1 VVRAIITQRD
11 GAKPRYLSSYQKRHR
26 LVGFYKTETGDTAL
40 REDFEAEK
48 SCYNRSILR
57 RPSSG
62 RSNLSPD
69 RPEVMKL
76 R

>member
-1 VVRAIITQRD
+1 MICDLRGFTRISDNWRAMIHSHRRRKIERLDQAVAASQVAITELICL
-11 GAKPRYLSSYQKRHR
+11 PRRTIRTMMQS
-26 LVGFYKTETGDTAL
+26 V
-40 REDFEAEK
+40 
-48 SCYNRSILR
+48 
-57 RPSSG
+57 

>member
-1 VVRAIITQRD
+1 VQAD
-11 GAKPRYLSSYQKRHR
+11 SS
-26 LVGFYKTETGDTAL
+26 
-40 REDFEAEK
+40 
-48 SCYNRSILR
+48 C
-57 RPSSG
+57 PSSG

>member
-1 VVRAIITQRD
+1 LALLSPLGFIAVVDPLFSAALPHHD
-11 GAKPRYLSSYQKRHR
+11 AK
-26 LVGFYKTETGDTAL
+26 
-40 REDFEAEK
+40 
-48 SCYNRSILR
+48 

>member
-1 VVRAIITQRD
+1 MIAFASQVAITELICL
-11 GAKPRYLSSYQKRHR
+11 PRRTIR
-26 LVGFYKTETGDTAL
+26 TMM
-40 REDFEAEK
+40 
-48 SCYNRSILR
+48 RSV
-57 RPSSG
+57 

>member
-1 VVRAIITQRD
+1 LAD
-11 GAKPRYLSSYQKRHR
+11 DPHHDAK
-26 LVGFYKTETGDTAL
+26 
-40 REDFEAEK
+40 
-48 SCYNRSILR
+48 

-62 RSNLSPD
+62 DSNLSPD

>member
-1 VVRAIITQRD
+1 MICDLRGFTRIPDNWRAMIH
-11 GAKPRYLSSYQKRHR
+11 SHRHR
-26 LVGFYKTETGDTAL
+26 KIDRLDQAVAASQVAITEL
-40 REDFEAEK
+40 I
-48 SCYNRSILR
+48 CLPR
-57 RPSSG
+57 RTI